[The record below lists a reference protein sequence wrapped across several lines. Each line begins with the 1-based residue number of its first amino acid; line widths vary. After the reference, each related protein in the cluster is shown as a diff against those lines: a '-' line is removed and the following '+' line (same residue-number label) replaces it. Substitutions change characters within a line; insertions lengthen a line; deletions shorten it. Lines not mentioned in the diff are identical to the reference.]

1 MLLLLEY
8 LFQKV
13 HIFWRPT
20 YYRNRKKPPRYW
32 GPFSFGEFVTWL
44 FRNIAAPTV
53 GLIYM
58 LIYSAGERTRLSE
71 FIVNILLVCTYLV
84 IPWFIETWLDG

>member
-1 MLLLLEY
+1 M
-8 LFQKV
+8 
-13 HIFWRPT
+13 IITISPR
-20 YYRNRKKPPRYW
+20 YYGKYERPPRYW